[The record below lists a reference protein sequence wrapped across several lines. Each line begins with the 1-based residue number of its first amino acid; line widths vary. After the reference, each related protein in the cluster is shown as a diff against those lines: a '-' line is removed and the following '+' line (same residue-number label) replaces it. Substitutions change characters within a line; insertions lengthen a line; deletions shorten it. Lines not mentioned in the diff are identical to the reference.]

1 MSLGSP
7 ALAAYSLVLTSL
19 NAQSVY
25 RRVKA
30 SRSRYKKSVM
40 EALISIQQ
48 TSLELTKDERLL
60 EFIQDNHRWR
70 EEIGERLSRRG
81 IWSLA
86 TATSV
91 AWVVIA
97 FLLTLV
103 DSFVSLDGPVD
114 HTAGGHAVGTA
125 WLWLLCLVVGWMW
138 VPIFDSGEIKTALD
152 SANQRAVKRAAKRIK
167 RTGEAAKR
175 FMSLARD
182 KIANRPAQGVGN
194 RGNIGDARQEPDQNT
209 NLSVGRNG
217 GEDGLVD
224 RVGNPAAGDTGQKSG
239 QNVNPRP
246 NLGGRKGTDR
256 VDSIVAGPSFTQDE
270 MDPETDQ
277 LLISKDLGSLNRDER
292 RLSATFNYSR
302 AMRYLVLVD
311 DVLKALDKVA
321 RREHEVGISS
331 KCLEEV
337 VSMILNRRRS
347 LPLETFPLCPRRRR
361 LCSLGE
367 RSAPCSVQRL
377 WPSFSSAEQLLEP

>member
-19 NAQSVY
+19 NARSVY

-30 SRSRYKKSVM
+30 SRSKYKKSVM
-40 EALISIQQ
+40 DALISIQQ
-48 TSLELTKDERLL
+48 TSLELTKDDRLL
-60 EFIQDNHRWR
+60 EFIQENNRWR

-81 IWSLA
+81 TWSLA

-167 RTGEAAKR
+167 KTGDAAKR

-182 KIANRPAQGVGN
+182 KIANRSAQGVGN
-194 RGNIGDARQEPDQNT
+194 RGNLGDAGQELNQNT

-217 GEDGLVD
+217 GEDVD
-224 RVGNPAAGDTGQKSG
+224 RVGNLGGTGQKSD
-239 QNVNPRP
+239 QNANPHP
-246 NLGGRKGTDR
+246 NPSGRKGTDR
-256 VDSIVAGPSFTQDE
+256 VDSILVGPSFAQDQ

-302 AMRYLVLVD
+302 TVRHLVLVD
-311 DVLKALDKVA
+311 DVLRALDKVA
-321 RREHEVGISS
+321 RKEHEVCLSS
-331 KCLEEV
+331 KCLTEV
-337 VSMILNRRRS
+337 VSTILNRRGS
-347 LPLETFPLCPRRRR
+347 LPLGTFPLCPRRGR
-361 LCSLGE
+361 LCSLGK
-367 RSAPCSVQRL
+367 RSPQCSARRL
-377 WPSFSSAEQLLEP
+377 WPSFSSAEQLLQP